1 MGRDLGDV
9 KGLGLW
15 SEDKKIEVDENE
27 NKKEMVRA
35 EQSCWQ
41 THMWC
46 YPSHAGKVLELIR
59 N

>member
-41 THMWC
+41 TYMWC
-46 YPSHAGKVLELIR
+46 
-59 N
+59 